1 MNHLFGIALLAP
13 MILSL
18 LVAASGT
25 ATSFN
30 SLAPG
35 ETEVA
40 FFNGSVNDNQ
50 YEGVLPATGDY
61 RIRVYMVHSAARRN
75 EKAVYRLETTITGRP
90 QAAAGDT
97 PAAISSQ
104 HDDAAG
110 ADISQGDSGAAFSV
124 RRAGDLNMIEVGD
137 ERHEIPDAAVHGG

>member
-40 FFNGSVNDNQ
+40 FFNASVNDNQ
-50 YEGVLPATGDY
+50 YECVVPATG
-61 RIRVYMVHSAARRN
+61 VYMVRSAARRN
-75 EKAVYRLETTITGRP
+75 EEAVCRLEMTITGKP

-97 PAAISSQ
+97 PATISSQ

-110 ADISQGDSGAAFSV
+110 ADISQGGSGAAFSV

-137 ERHEIPDAAVHGG
+137 ERHEVPDAAVHGG

>member
-1 MNHLFGIALLAP
+1 MNHLFRIALLAP

-25 ATSFN
+25 AAYFN
-30 SLAPG
+30 ILASG
-35 ETEVA
+35 ATEVA

-50 YEGVLPATGDY
+50 YEGVVPATG
-61 RIRVYMVHSAARRN
+61 VYMVRSAARRN
-75 EKAVYRLETTITGRP
+75 EKAVYRLETTVTGKP

-110 ADISQGDSGAAFSV
+110 ADVSQGDSGAAFSV

-137 ERHEIPDAAVHGG
+137 ERDEIPDAAVHGG

>member
-50 YEGVLPATGDY
+50 YEGVVPATG
-61 RIRVYMVHSAARRN
+61 VYMVRSAARRN
-75 EKAVYRLETTITGRP
+75 EKAVYRLEMTITGKP